1 MLRTCKVCTQQ
12 KPYDPTAKRESP
24 AMGFVGYTCYACY
37 RLKCNLRYAGLEVT
51 DPNAIAQQAEHKALR
66 KRQKQESI
74 RAVSKPYGI
83 MVQEAQIALD
93 NELQTSLPSQ
103 KHLGLLE
110 KNLAYAKRKLELFG
124 ADAFD
129 YQTRAKFQND

>member
-1 MLRTCKVCTQQ
+1 VQNWALCEPAASA
-12 KPYDPTAKRESP
+12 KPCREE
-24 AMGFVGYTCYACY
+24 F
-37 RLKCNLRYAGLEVT
+37 
-51 DPNAIAQQAEHKALR
+51 KALR
-66 KRQKQESI
+66 KHQKQESI

-93 NELQTSLPSQ
+93 KELQTSLPSQ

-110 KNLAYAKRKLELFG
+110 KNLAYAKRKLKLFG

-129 YQTRAKFQND
+129 YQTRITKNEN